1 MKELILYTEK
11 ECVDCVDVKKMLN
24 NEKIKFTSK
33 DLMEKSEDLAN
44 QYPNKWEHIDL
55 VKEYG
60 LPPWVPV
67 AVIKEGDSMV
77 FVCSSNKTGNKG
89 NIHIAETSEL
99 LFEKIKELL

>member
-33 DLMEKSEDLAN
+33 DLMEKSEDLRN
-44 QYPNKWEHIDL
+44 QYPNKWDHIDL
-55 VKEYG
+55 IKEYD
-60 LPPWVPV
+60 LPPWVPM
-67 AVIKEGDSMV
+67 AIIKEGDNMV

-89 NIHIAETSEL
+89 NVHIAETTEL
-99 LFEKIKELL
+99 LFEKIKELI

>member
-55 VKEYG
+55 RR
-60 LPPWVPV
+60 
-67 AVIKEGDSMV
+67 
-77 FVCSSNKTGNKG
+77 
-89 NIHIAETSEL
+89 
-99 LFEKIKELL
+99 